1 MNCSGLFH
9 ISLDFQIERMEEIYK
24 EAIME
29 KQVYNVRDI
38 QGLLGVSESKAY
50 QYIRV
55 MKDELQEEGFLV
67 VRGKVP
73 RAYVE
78 ERFFGMKGQAQE
90 DIERIGK

>member
-24 EAIME
+24 EVIME

-55 MKDELQEEGFLV
+55 MNDELQEKGFLV

-78 ERFFGMKGQAQE
+78 ERFFGMKGQEQK
-90 DIERIGK
+90 DIERR